1 MKKGENMEKISV
13 IVPCFNEQEVL
24 PLFYQETKK
33 VLKTMKGVEFEYIF
47 IDDGSMD
54 NTLFLLKEFSK
65 KDSSVHF
72 LSFSRNFGKEAAMY
86 AGLKRAT
93 GKYSVIIDADL
104 QHPPHLIKE
113 MYRILKEEGYDSVAA
128 RRINRIGE
136 PKIRSFFARLFY
148 KFMRKMSKIEV
159 IDGEMDFRMMSEKM
173 VKSILSM
180 EEYNR
185 FSKGIFSFVGFR
197 TKWIEQEN
205 VQRVAGNTKW
215 SFFKL
220 LQYSLEGI
228 VAFSTKPLLWATF
241 FGILFCLFS
250 IGIGFFALI
259 QLCFF
264 KNMVSSFCL
273 FLALFLMVS
282 GIQLFCLGIL
292 GYYFSKMYLETK
304 KRPIYIIKETDQD
317 E

>member
-1 MKKGENMEKISV
+1 MEKISV
-13 IVPCFNEQEVL
+13 IVPCLNEQEVL
-24 PLFYQETKK
+24 PLFYKETKK
-33 VLKTMKGVEFEYIF
+33 VLEEMKNVCFEYIF
-47 IDDGSMD
+47 IDDGSCD
-54 NTLFLLKEFSK
+54 NTLILLKELSL
-65 KDSSVHF
+65 KDPSLHF

-113 MYRILKEEGYDSVAA
+113 MYRILKEEGYDSVAT
-128 RRINRIGE
+128 RRVNRVGE
-136 PKIRSFFARLFY
+136 PKIRSFFAHLFY

-159 IDGEMDFRMMSEKM
+159 VDGEMDFRMMSKKM
-173 VKSILSM
+173 VESILSM

-205 VQRVAGNTKW
+205 VKRVAGNTKW

-228 VAFSTKPLLWATF
+228 VSFSTKPLLWVSFLGFLLCLVSAGM
-241 FGILFCLFS
+241 GIY
-250 IGIGFFALI
+250 IVI
-259 QLCFF
+259 QSFILKNVVSSLCFF
-264 KNMVSSFCL
+264 SF
-273 FLALFLMVS
+273 LFLMIS
-282 GIQLFCLGIL
+282 GMQLFGLGIL
-292 GYYFSKMYLETK
+292 SFYFSKMYLETK
-304 KRPIYIIKETDQD
+304 KRPLYIVKETDED
-317 E
+317 A